1 MSISAAESIEL
12 FQKQTALVAR
22 LGAVANAQRRILSFM
37 NANYEAFDDDDES
50 ETEDNNNSS
59 NTTTP
64 AAPSCVSAATAA
76 VVADLA
82 TADATIV
89 AHRSF
94 SSSASEG
101 KAAEAAA
108 APLWGSD
115 AAAVAAAS
123 EAPTITS
130 GPQPLAAA
138 LVPPSD
144 VAASSS
150 APSSAVT
157 ATLEHVY
164 GYGGGLR
171 GRRGLASLALIDE
184 DTMLY
189 AAAGVGIVESISNSR
204 QRIFK
209 GHASS
214 VPSAA
219 AVANGGRGIGG
230 AALTC
235 LAYSPARRLA
245 ATGQIGPSSSSSAA
259 SLSSVVYVWS
269 VDDPHAAEPFLTVT
283 VPNVDAITAA
293 AFSPD
298 GSRLLIVGG
307 ALRSS
312 EPSEDGVV
320 GFASQTI
327 HIVSVG
333 PAVAG
338 GGRVVA
344 SLVVP
349 SPSSSSAAAIVSPLA
364 GRIMAAAW
372 IVDARVEQNSSLV
385 TVGNGTIQFWFLSP
399 SPGGEDGS
407 NAHSTMTLVPAKPL
421 LGGFAGAN
429 KCSSSSAI
437 IAGGCFPSVVST
449 ADATYVG
456 NSCDGSLLVFDGRR
470 LVRKIA
476 AHAGASVDAIAARP
490 ATAEIVT
497 GGSDGFVR
505 VWDERTLRVVA
516 TFDLNTSDK
525 ARSANGVRSIAVSA
539 RDDGG
544 SHSFSRLLS
553 GRPLGQFTSLLRRQT
568 APALAVLSSPLL
580 CLGTAASPPLSRPLA
595 ALRRIRRSRR
605 PLPLAPTERFGCGT
619 SPAAVRRTARTLS
632 EPAPSALWRSVP
644 TAHVS
649 RSVTATAL
657 FRSTTLGTFL
667 RSPIWRHWG
676 R

>member
-1 MSISAAESIEL
+1 M
-12 FQKQTALVAR
+12 
-22 LGAVANAQRRILSFM
+22 
-37 NANYEAFDDDDES
+37 
-50 ETEDNNNSS
+50 
-59 NTTTP
+59 
-64 AAPSCVSAATAA
+64 
-76 VVADLA
+76 
-82 TADATIV
+82 
-89 AHRSF
+89 
-94 SSSASEG
+94 
-101 KAAEAAA
+101 
-108 APLWGSD
+108 
-115 AAAVAAAS
+115 
-123 EAPTITS
+123 
-130 GPQPLAAA
+130 
-138 LVPPSD
+138 
-144 VAASSS
+144 
-150 APSSAVT
+150 
-157 ATLEHVY
+157 
-164 GYGGGLR
+164 
-171 GRRGLASLALIDE
+171 
-184 DTMLY
+184 
-189 AAAGVGIVESISNSR
+189 
-204 QRIFK
+204 
-209 GHASS
+209 
-214 VPSAA
+214 
-219 AVANGGRGIGG
+219 
-230 AALTC
+230 
-235 LAYSPARRLA
+235 
-245 ATGQIGPSSSSSAA
+245 
-259 SLSSVVYVWS
+259 YVWS

-349 SPSSSSAAAIVSPLA
+349 TPSSSSAVASSPLA

-429 KCSSSSAI
+429 KCSSSGAI

-544 SHSFSRLLS
+544 SHSFTFVVGTAVGAIYKFAAAPNSPSTGGFKQSTVVSGHCGISSAFAAVGGVAAHPSQPTAVTAGADGTLRLWDLT
-553 GRPLGQFTSLLRRQT
+553 RRRQT
-568 APALAVLSSPLL
+568 HRADAVGTGALCAVAFSADGTRVAVGHSDGAVSLHNARNLFTLAHLASLGPVKGTVSSSACSALCVRFSPDGSRIAAGFADGSLRIFSVGGGDNDALALVGLLVAFKTGANSASGAVAHCDWSVDGATVRIDDDCRGTVSNCSTTVATIPPQIRFVSVGAEASSPRLTLSLAPAASCRDVAFATQTCTVGWGVHGVGEAAAAV
-580 CLGTAASPPLSRPLA
+580 AASPAASSSAIGPLLA
-595 ALRRIRRSRR
+595 TAERGGSVALHPFPCPAAGAPLRR
-605 PLPLAPTERFGCGT
+605 LCGHYGAAGT
-619 SPAAVRRTARTLS
+619 SGSCGPAGVCFSHNGELLLTAGGADACVMQWS
-632 EPAPSALWRSVP
+632 
-644 TAHVS
+644 
-649 RSVTATAL
+649 
-657 FRSTTLGTFL
+657 L
-667 RSPIWRHWG
+667 RAAN
-676 R
+676 